1 MIQDNAIEGSNFD
14 PYLGRFN
21 VCKSPW
27 FKVLPGLEQGNTNR
41 GNIMTQEWHKSLFWN
56 IRLFEFLFSTND
68 GEILEDI
75 IFYFLFTRGKDI
87 LISFFFFFF
96 FVR

>member
-75 IFYFLFTRGKDI
+75 NFYFLFTRGKDI
-87 LISFFFFFF
+87 LISFFFFF
-96 FVR
+96 R